1 MNKPGP
7 TREELLRRVSDL
19 EQHLREAQST
29 IAALRRDAAAVTP
42 DAAVGK
48 LASDLNACHRAED
61 QNRQLLEELGT
72 ANEKL
77 QVQAEELQL
86 QAEEL
91 TAQNEELQRLS
102 QDLESERALLPTV
115 LDQMPGGVIVVEAP
129 SGKLL
134 LANQQVEVILGRP
147 VPFAD
152 SRENYAHF
160 QGLHPDGR
168 PYEPQDY
175 PLTRCLTRGENIFEE
190 EIAIIR
196 GDGSRGVIQ
205 VNAAPVRN
213 CQGKSVAAVATY
225 RDITARQ
232 EREREIQ
239 RLASFPSLNPNPV
252 LEADTAGRIT
262 YFNAAVRQALEKL
275 GGAATVR
282 DFLPGDFDEIV
293 ATARM
298 TGEKDCRREV
308 QIADAHFLVSLS
320 YVEMFNTVR
329 LYAVDITQ
337 RKRAEASS
345 HKANQRTLNILE
357 SISDGFFSLDK
368 EMVVTY
374 FNSAAGKLLGRDA
387 GEVLG
392 RSLFDAFP
400 EARGSIF
407 EERYAEALRER
418 KFLSFEAYFEPAPY
432 RNWYEVRVFP
442 FEDGI
447 SVYFQIITERKRAQE
462 VLLRAKEDW
471 ERTFDA
477 LPDLIAILD
486 NNHRILRANRAM
498 ARALGQEPQDL
509 VGKFCHEEMHGTA
522 CPPDICP
529 HSRLLKDGKGH
540 AAELREMDLD
550 LVVTV
555 SPIRDDQGRLL
566 GSVHVAR
573 DITARKRTEE
583 RLQISHAELQ
593 KALNETKLRQR
604 ETEALLDASRAV
616 MAHHTFKDSAWEIF
630 QNCKEMTGAAAGYIA
645 LLSAD
650 GDENEVLFLDAGG
663 LPCQVDPNLPMPI
676 RGLREE
682 AYRSGRVVFDND
694 FAASQHA
701 ALLPSGHVNLAN
713 VLFAPLMHEGKVL
726 GLLGLANKSGD
737 FTANDARLAAG
748 FGDLASIALVSRLAE
763 ENLMQARDELEHRV
777 VERTVELQQ
786 TVAQLQEEV
795 MVRQEAERA
804 LKTISAYARSLI
816 EASLDPLVT
825 ISPAGKITDV
835 NCATE
840 EATGI
845 ARERLIG
852 SDFSNYFTEP
862 LKAREGYERVF
873 SQGFVRDYPL
883 TLRHVSGRIME
894 VLYNATIYK
903 NEAGEVQGVFAAARD
918 VSERKRAEEEIRKLN
933 AELEERVKERTA
945 QLEAANKELEAF
957 SYSVSH
963 DLKAPIRTI
972 DGFSRMLMLEHAAQL
987 DAEAL
992 RFLEVIRQ
1000 NTGFMARLIDDLLA
1014 LSRLGRHELRK
1025 AQVNLAPM
1033 CDTAFQELKAQA
1045 PERCLDLT
1053 IKDLPLAYGDPSL
1066 LHQVIVNLLTNACKY
1081 TKFEETASIEVG
1093 GWCAAGENVYYVRD
1107 NGVGFDMR
1115 FEKQLF
1121 GVFQRLHGEGDF
1133 EGTGVG
1139 LAIVKRILQR
1149 HGGRVWAEGKVGEGA
1164 TFYFAL
1170 PTGAE

>member
-19 EQHLREAQST
+19 EQHLREAEST
-29 IAALRRDAAAVTP
+29 IAALRRGAAAVTR
-42 DAAVGK
+42 DAAVRKPAG
-48 LASDLNACHRAED
+48 DLSACHPAED
-61 QNRQLLEELGT
+61 QNQQLLEELGS
-72 ANEKL
+72 ANEEL

-86 QAEEL
+86 QAEEMQAQAEEL
-91 TAQNEELQRLS
+91 TVQNEELQRLS
-102 QDLESERALLPTV
+102 QDLESERALLRTV
-115 LDQMPGGVIVVEAP
+115 LDQMPGGVIVAESP

-134 LANQQVEVILGRP
+134 LANQQVEAILGRP
-147 VPFAD
+147 VHYAD
-152 SRENYAHF
+152 CQENYSHF
-160 QGLHPDGR
+160 QGLHPDGQ
-168 PYEPQDY
+168 PYDPRDY
-175 PLTRCLTRGENIFEE
+175 PLARCLTRGENIGEE
-190 EIAIIR
+190 EITIIR
-196 GDGSRGVIQ
+196 SDGSRGVIQ
-205 VNAAPVRN
+205 ANAAPVRN
-213 CQGKSVAAVATY
+213 CQGETVAAVATY

-239 RLASFPSLNPNPV
+239 RLASFPRLNPNPV

-262 YFNAAVRQALEKL
+262 YFNEAARKVIEKL
-275 GGAATVR
+275 GGAATLSG
-282 DFLPGDFDEIV
+282 FLPGDFDEIV
-293 ATARM
+293 ATASM
-298 TGEKDCRREV
+298 TGEKHFRREV
-308 QIADAHFLVSLS
+308 QVADAYFLVTIAHI
-320 YVEMFNTVR
+320 ETFNTVR
-329 LYAVDITQ
+329 LYAVDISQ

-357 SISDGFFSLDK
+357 SISDGFFSLDE

-374 FNSAAGKLLGRDA
+374 FNSAAGKLLGRAA

-392 RSLFDAFP
+392 RKLFDAFP
-400 EARGSIF
+400 EARSSIF
-407 EERYAEALRER
+407 EEKYAEALREK
-418 KFLSFEAYFEPAPY
+418 KFMSFETYFEPAPY
-432 RNWYEVRVFP
+432 QNWYEVRIFP

-447 SVYFQIITERKRAQE
+447 SVYFQVITERKRAQE
-462 VLLRAKEDW
+462 ILVRAKEDW

-486 NNHRILRANRAM
+486 NDHRILRANRTM

-509 VGKFCHEEMHGTA
+509 VGKLCHEEMHGTA

-529 HSRLLKDGKGH
+529 HRRLLKDGQGH

-550 LVVTV
+550 LLVTV

-573 DITARKRTEE
+573 DITARKR
-583 RLQISHAELQ
+583 AE
-593 KALNETKLRQR
+593 
-604 ETEALLDASRAV
+604 EALKQ
-616 MAHHTFKDSAWEIF
+616 AH
-630 QNCKEMTGAAAGYIA
+630 
-645 LLSAD
+645 
-650 GDENEVLFLDAGG
+650 
-663 LPCQVDPNLPMPI
+663 
-676 RGLREE
+676 
-682 AYRSGRVVFDND
+682 
-694 FAASQHA
+694 
-701 ALLPSGHVNLAN
+701 
-713 VLFAPLMHEGKVL
+713 
-726 GLLGLANKSGD
+726 
-737 FTANDARLAAG
+737 
-748 FGDLASIALVSRLAE
+748 
-763 ENLMQARDELEHRV
+763 DELEHRV
-777 VERTVELQQ
+777 AERTAELQQ

-795 MVRQEAERA
+795 MVRLEAERA

-845 ARERLIG
+845 TRESLIG

-862 LKAREGYERVF
+862 LKAREGYEQVL
-873 SQGFVRDYPL
+873 SLGCVRDYPL
-883 TLRHVSGRIME
+883 TLRHASGCIME

-918 VSERKRAEEEIRKLN
+918 VTERKRAEEEIRKLN

-963 DLKAPIRTI
+963 DLKAPIRAI

-992 RFLEVIRQ
+992 RILEVIRQ

-1014 LSRLGRHELRK
+1014 LSRLGRHKLRK
-1025 AQVNLAPM
+1025 ARVNLAPM

-1053 IKDLPLAYGDPSL
+1053 IKDLPPAYGDPSL

-1081 TKFEETASIEVG
+1081 SKFEETARIEVG
-1093 GWCAAGENVYYVRD
+1093 GWCAARENVYYVRD

-1115 FEKQLF
+1115 FQNQLF
-1121 GVFQRLHGEGDF
+1121 GVFQRLHSEGDF

-1149 HGGRVWAEGKVGEGA
+1149 HGGRAWAEGRVGEGA